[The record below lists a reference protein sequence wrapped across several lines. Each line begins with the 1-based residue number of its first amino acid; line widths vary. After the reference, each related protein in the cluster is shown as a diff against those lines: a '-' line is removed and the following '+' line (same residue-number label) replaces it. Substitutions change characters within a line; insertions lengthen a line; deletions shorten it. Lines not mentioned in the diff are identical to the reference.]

1 MSPTP
6 IPSRLISAGSGP
18 VRLSLR
24 LTDDAE
30 SAARHIA
37 TQVAHTIRTCTAQKR
52 RCVLGLPTG
61 KTPLPIYK
69 LLVEF
74 HRAGQ
79 LSFKHV
85 TTFNLDEYHGLP
97 RSSPQSYWTFMH
109 QALFDHVDIEPG
121 AINLPRGDLPDAEV
135 AEHAAAY
142 ERVIAEA
149 GGLDLVLL
157 GIGGNGHI
165 AFNEPGAPA
174 SSRTRLVRLAPHT
187 RRAAAP
193 DFGGEKHVPTGGVT
207 MGIGTILSAKRV
219 LLLATGAAKA
229 VAVVA
234 AVEKPVDTTCPASY
248 LQTHNDA
255 EIICDP
261 GAASHLTAVRKP
273 WLVGPVAWD
282 ANKSIAAAIDVA
294 ETAKKPLLSLA
305 AEDYQARALGEL
317 LDRKGP
323 ADQLNLDTFRAL
335 QSRITGWPGGK
346 PADRRRPGDIPQPD
360 DGIFPKTV
368 VVFSPHPDDDVIG
381 MGGTIARLVEH
392 GHQVHIVYQT
402 AGHRAVHD
410 DDLRRHM
417 AFVNGA
423 ADITG
428 TAHPAVD
435 AQHTARLKALVR
447 RTEATAGA
455 AIVGVPKEHLHFLDS
470 PLYGRGSVGEDD
482 VTLHVALLN
491 KLRPHQVYS
500 AGDLADPNGTHRR
513 SLLALRSALRT
524 CATAD
529 WWATC
534 SCWLY
539 RGAWDEYELDQID
552 RLVPMSPSDVLRKRQ
567 AVLKHQSQR
576 DGAMFMG
583 EDAREFWQR
592 AEEKNTSLAARL
604 DRLGLAQY
612 AALEAFVRW
621 QPLEDAWLA

>member
-1 MSPTP
+1 
-6 IPSRLISAGSGP
+6 
-18 VRLSLR
+18 
-24 LTDDAE
+24 
-30 SAARHIA
+30 
-37 TQVAHTIRTCTAQKR
+37 
-52 RCVLGLPTG
+52 VLGLPTG
-61 KTPLPIYK
+61 KTPLGVYR
-69 LLVEF
+69 LLVDW

-79 LSFKHV
+79 LSFRHV
-85 TTFNLDEYHGLP
+85 VTFNLDEYHPLP
-97 RSSPQSYWTFMH
+97 RSSPQSYWSFMH
-109 QALFDHVDIEPG
+109 QALFNHIDIDPTN
-121 AINLPRGDLPDAEV
+121 IHLPRGDLPETEV

-142 ERVIAEA
+142 ERAIAEA

-174 SSRTRLVRLAPHT
+174 SSRTRLVRLAPGT
-187 RRAAAP
+187 RRAAGP
-193 DFGGEKHVPTGGVT
+193 DFGGEKNVPTGGVT
-207 MGIGTILSAKRV
+207 MGIGTILAAKRV

-229 VAVVA
+229 GAVAA
-234 AVEKPVDTTCPASY
+234 AVEGPVDTTCPASY

-255 EIICDP
+255 EVICDP
-261 GAASHLTAVRKP
+261 GAAARLIAVRKP
-273 WLVGPVAWD
+273 WLVGPVAWETRR
-282 ANKSIAAAIDVA
+282 SIAAAIDVA
-294 ETAKKPLLSLA
+294 ETTKKPLLSLS

-317 LDRKGP
+317 LDQSGP
-323 ADQLNLDTFRAL
+323 ADRLNLETFRAL

-381 MGGTIARLVEH
+381 MGATIARLVEH
-392 GHQVHIVYQT
+392 GHHVHIVYQT

-410 DDLRRHM
+410 DDLRRHL
-417 AFVNGA
+417 AFVDGA
-423 ADITG
+423 AEITG
-428 TAHPAVD
+428 AAKASAQP
-435 AQHTARLKALVR
+435 QHTAALKALVR

-455 AIVGVPKEHLHFLDS
+455 AIVGVPKENLHFLDL
-470 PLYGRGSVGEDD
+470 PLYSRGSIGEDD
-482 VTLHVALLN
+482 VALHVALLN
-491 KLRPHQVYS
+491 KLRPHQVYA

-513 SLLALRSALRT
+513 CLLALRSGLRS
-524 CATAD
+524 CVGAD
-529 WWATC
+529 WWSTC

-552 RLVPMSPSDVLRKRQ
+552 RLVPMSPGDVLRKRQ

-583 EDAREFWQR
+583 DDAREFWQR
-592 AEEKNTSLAARL
+592 AEEKNTGLAARL

-621 QPLEDAWLA
+621 QPTEETWL